1 MGQTQP
7 STANA
12 HPLRLLY
19 VSRTWAMGGAQS
31 ILLSLIRNMP
41 RDRFEILVTP
51 WDTGIEADAVF
62 AREAAQAGA
71 RLTEPIRWQGW
82 RASAASA
89 TAQLAALVAAE
100 AIDVLHTHD
109 NVSSTLVGW
118 SRRWFPGP
126 SVATAFGWWEL
137 NLKLKLLY
145 GIERRMALP
154 RFDRVYTVSE
164 DMARKIRAS
173 GTDPARLEVIH
184 TGLDMADWSPRG
196 TRAVVRARH
205 GIAPDALVVGAL
217 GRVSSEKGLDH
228 LIAAM
233 VQLTPEFP
241 NLVAFL
247 VGRGPYLPRLRE
259 MAAAAGL
266 EARFLTPGFVQDG
279 AAALEALDVAVMPS
293 ILPEGFPTAS
303 VEAQALGLPIV
314 ASDIGGTRE
323 TLVPGQTGVLVPPG
337 DPGALAQALAPLLR
351 DAALRQRMGTAAR
364 ARVEAELALPGM
376 LHRMA
381 GFYNHAITAN
391 RKSKGQPKRR

>member
-1 MGQTQP
+1 MGQTDP
-7 STANA
+7 STGHAR
-12 HPLRLLY
+12 PLRLLY

-31 ILLSLIRNMP
+31 ILLSLIRAMP
-41 RDRFEILVTP
+41 RDRFEILVAP
-51 WDTGIEADAVF
+51 WDTGIEADTVF

-71 RLTEPIRWQGW
+71 RLTAPIRWQGW
-82 RASAASA
+82 RTSAASA
-89 TAQLAALVAAE
+89 TAQIAALVAGE

-118 SRRWFPGP
+118 SRRRFPGP
-126 SVATAFGWWEL
+126 TVATAFGWWEL

-164 DMARKIRAS
+164 DMAARIRAS

-184 TGLDMADWSPRG
+184 TGLDLQDWSPRG
-196 TRAVVRARH
+196 TRAAVRARH

-217 GRVSSEKGLDH
+217 GRVSPEKGMDH

-241 NLVAFL
+241 GLVAFL
-247 VGRGPYLPRLRE
+247 AGKGPDLPRLRD
-259 MAAAAGL
+259 MAASVGL
-266 EARFLTPGFVQDG
+266 GARFLTPGFVQDG

-323 TLVPGQTGVLVPPG
+323 TLVPGVTGALVPPG
-337 DPGALAQALAPLLR
+337 DPLALAQALAPLLR
-351 DAALRQRMGTAAR
+351 DAALRHRMGAAAR
-364 ARVEAELALPGM
+364 ARVEAEFALPGM

-381 GFYNHAITAN
+381 GFYDRAIAAN
-391 RKSKGQPKRR
+391 RAANAQPKRR